1 MVMVLLESP
10 SPVFG
15 KTHTFTCKAGREYG
29 FVRITLLD
37 IANDVTINWLHKTKC
52 VTLKCV

>member
-29 FVRITLLD
+29 FVRVTSLD
-37 IANDVTINWLHKTKC
+37 IANDVKMNWLHKTKC
-52 VTLKCV
+52 VIKKM